1 MKKKNDVTLV
11 LVILALVAAAAVGGY
26 LYRRHTHP
34 TLEERME
41 DAGEGFRDAWKKA
54 TR

>member
-1 MKKKNDVTLV
+1 MKNKDTTLV
-11 LVILALVAAAAVGGY
+11 LVILALVAAAAAGGY

-41 DAGEGFRDAWKKA
+41 DAGDDFKSAWKKA

>member
-1 MKKKNDVTLV
+1 MKKKDVTLA
-11 LVILALVAAAAVGGY
+11 LVVLALVAAAAAGGY

-34 TLEERME
+34 TFEERME
-41 DAGEGFRDAWKKA
+41 DAGDDLRDAWKKA

>member
-1 MKKKNDVTLV
+1 MTRKQIT
-11 LVILALVAAAAVGGY
+11 IALVVLLAIAAAAAGGY
-26 LYRRHTHP
+26 AYRRYTHP

-41 DAGEGFRDAWKKA
+41 DAGEDFRKALEKA

>member
-1 MKKKNDVTLV
+1 MRKNDLILV
-11 LVILALVAAAAVGGY
+11 LIVLALVAAAAVGGY

-41 DAGEGFRDAWKKA
+41 DAGEDLRDAFKKA

>member
-1 MKKKNDVTLV
+1 MDKKT
-11 LVILALVAAAAVGGY
+11 VIALVVVAAAAAAVGGY

-34 TLEERME
+34 TFEERMQ
-41 DAGEGFRDAWKKA
+41 DASDDLRDAFKKA

>member
-1 MKKKNDVTLV
+1 MKKNDATLV
-11 LVILALVAAAAVGGY
+11 LVILALVAAAAAGGY

-34 TLEERME
+34 TLEEKME
-41 DAGEGFRDAWKKA
+41 DAGNDLRDAFKKA

>member
-1 MKKKNDVTLV
+1 MKKNDVTLV

-41 DAGEGFRDAWKKA
+41 DAGEDFKRGFEKLR
-54 TR
+54 R

>member
-1 MKKKNDVTLV
+1 MTRKQTNIAIAV
-11 LVILALVAAAAVGGY
+11 LIAIAAGAAGGY

-34 TLEERME
+34 TFEERVK
-41 DAGEGFRDAWKKA
+41 DADADLKSAFEKM